1 MMYSVAVIPCLLKF
15 VLYHFATYRLLSIA
29 DPILLFCDVSNYI
42 FLCIFIPYTINDVFY
57 GSIFIFDL
65 IRNRLFNPIITYKN
79 SENNI
84 LSLFFSKRSN
94 KPDESAKKNELSTI
108 LKKCFYR
115 GQIRFL
121 PACGYEKRIPNIL
134 ICLIVHIHQRTKKGS
149 EKYSYILFQSS
160 GSHYIMDAGI
170 TCSTLLEMKAD
181 PTFTVLKPDTF
192 TTLI

>member
-1 MMYSVAVIPCLLKF
+1 MYSVAVIPCLLKF

-42 FLCIFIPYTINDVFY
+42 FLCMFIPYTINDVFY

-84 LSLFFSKRSN
+84 LSLFLVNVQINPMKLQ
-94 KPDESAKKNELSTI
+94 KENELSTI
-108 LKKCFYR
+108 LKACFYR
-115 GQIRFL
+115 GQIKFL
-121 PACGYEKRIPNIL
+121 PVCGYEKRIPNIL
-134 ICLIVHIHQRTKKGS
+134 ICLIVNSYQRTKKGS

-160 GSHYIMDAGI
+160 GSHYIYG
-170 TCSTLLEMKAD
+170 C
-181 PTFTVLKPDTF
+181 
-192 TTLI
+192 

>member
-1 MMYSVAVIPCLLKF
+1 MYSVAVIPCLLKF

-94 KPDESAKKNELSTI
+94 KPDEITKRKRVIHNLKNV
-108 LKKCFYR
+108 FYR
-115 GQIRFL
+115 VQIKLL
-121 PACGYEKRIPNIL
+121 PACGYEKRILNIF
-134 ICLIVHIHQRTKKGS
+134 ICLIVNSYQRTKKGS

-160 GSHYIMDAGI
+160 GSHYIYG
-170 TCSTLLEMKAD
+170 C
-181 PTFTVLKPDTF
+181 
-192 TTLI
+192 

>member
-94 KPDESAKKNELSTI
+94 KPDKSAKRK
-108 LKKCFYR
+108 
-115 GQIRFL
+115 
-121 PACGYEKRIPNIL
+121 
-134 ICLIVHIHQRTKKGS
+134 
-149 EKYSYILFQSS
+149 
-160 GSHYIMDAGI
+160 
-170 TCSTLLEMKAD
+170 
-181 PTFTVLKPDTF
+181 
-192 TTLI
+192 